1 MRPPA
6 TCEASDM
13 PGWSRLR
20 GMFGPG
26 SRAYPWILRTN
37 RDIVVVGGSA
47 GAIGA
52 LADVVAELP
61 ADFPA
66 ALFVVIHIPAN
77 TASVLPQ
84 ILSRRGKLPA
94 AHPINGCRIERGR
107 IYVAPPDH
115 HVLIADGRIGVTR
128 GPREN
133 GHRPA
138 IDPLFRSAARAH
150 GPRVVGVVLS
160 GNLDDGSAGL
170 REITLRGG
178 IGIVQDPAEALYPDM
193 PRNALEYGNGH
204 HTLPIAQIGAF
215 LRRVVREPGNGA
227 KIPSVESQMSEPVQA
242 FDNPVALA
250 CPECD
255 GALREEGNGD
265 HVHFRC
271 HVGHAYSPESLVA
284 AESDRLERAMWT
296 ALRCLEENAAL
307 ARRMAAHAKQGRNF
321 HSARRFEK
329 RAGDLEQELLVVRE
343 ALEKLSPA
351 PPAQE

>member
-1 MRPPA
+1 VDPA
-6 TCEASDM
+6 LHTQ
-13 PGWSRLR
+13 
-20 GMFGPG
+20 
-26 SRAYPWILRTN
+26 
-37 RDIVVVGGSA
+37 RDIIVIGGSA
-47 GAIGA
+47 GAIGE
-52 LADVVAELP
+52 LADIVGELP

-84 ILSRRGKLPA
+84 ILARHSSLPA
-94 AHPINGCRIERGR
+94 CYPSDGDRIQRGR
-107 IYVAPPDH
+107 IYVARPDYH
-115 HVLIADGRIGVTR
+115 LLVADGSIGLTR

-150 GPRVVGVVLS
+150 GRRVVGVVLS

-170 REITLRGG
+170 REIALRGG

-193 PRNALEYGNGH
+193 PRNALEFGNGH
-204 HTLPIAQIGAF
+204 RSLPIGEIGAF
-215 LRRVVREPGNGA
+215 LGQVVREAGTEA
-227 KIPSVESQMSEPVQA
+227 KFPPVESAMNEPVQT
-242 FDNPVALA
+242 FDNPVAFA

-255 GALREEGNGD
+255 GALCEEGNGE

-284 AESDRLERAMWT
+284 EQSDRLERAMWT

-307 ARRMAAHAKQGRNF
+307 ARRMATHATQGRNF

-329 RAGDLEQELLVVRE
+329 RASDLEQELLVVRE
-343 ALEKLSPA
+343 ALEKLSPP
-351 PPAQE
+351 PPARE